1 MRIAIAF
8 VLSAFAA
15 AAQTTPRATL
25 QQDAA
30 TPVFQ
35 AGAKLVEVDVV
46 AKRGSTPAAGLKQED
61 FTVSDNGKKQT
72 IAFFSVRSIS
82 AKRTSEAPLPPGT
95 WSNRYA
101 RGPEAGG
108 NTIVLLLDQ
117 INTPQEMQGFAIPR
131 MLKFAASR
139 PPQDRL
145 GIYTLDWSGLH
156 APQELT
162 GNRDQLK
169 ATADRLQARD
179 PRQRIND
186 TSGMSAHEATAYA
199 AMNILGPAQAVEV
212 AMQEVA
218 RHLAGVPGRKILVW
232 VTTAFPLFDLSV
244 GVDFR
249 PEMEKAA
256 RALNDARVT
265 LYSVDARGLIGA
277 LDGLTAITRA
287 EQKGPPPTARGVV
300 MSMQRGEPVNP
311 RGLNTEQMLSD
322 LTGGLTF
329 FNNSNAIDESIATAV
344 ADADLT
350 YTLGFYPDQNE
361 LDGRWHNLKVGVSRH
376 GVSLRY
382 RRSYFAQRATDAVS
396 DRPTLDRLL
405 KEPLD
410 ASQLQLTVRTAPN
423 PARAG
428 SLEVRVNVDLHDVQF
443 RQENAQRKGA
453 IDLAFYVE
461 GVEKVMNKTIDIEI
475 PDGQFAGFLEKGL
488 DAVTSIDEA
497 PAAQALRV
505 VVQDKAT
512 GAAGSLTVPLPARAA
527 E

>member
-1 MRIAIAF
+1 VRITIAF
-8 VLSAFAA
+8 VVTASVA
-15 AAQTTPRATL
+15 AAQTTPT
-25 QQDAA
+25 
-30 TPVFQ
+30 FQ
-35 AGAKLVEVDVV
+35 AGAKLVEVDVI
-46 AKRGSTPAAGLKQED
+46 AKNGATPTAGLKQED
-61 FTVSDNGKKQT
+61 FTVFDNGKRQN
-72 IAFFSVRSIS
+72 IAFFSVRSMS
-82 AKRTSEAPLPPGT
+82 ATRTSEAPLPPGT
-95 WSNRYA
+95 YSNRYA

-117 INTPQEMQGFAIPR
+117 INTPQELQGFAIPR
-131 MLKFAASR
+131 MLKFVESR
-139 PPQDRL
+139 PPQDRI
-145 GIYTLDWSGLH
+145 GIYTLNQTGLH
-156 APQELT
+156 AAQELT
-162 GNRDQLK
+162 SDRELLK
-169 ATADRLQARD
+169 AAANRLQSRD

-186 TSGMSAHEATAYA
+186 TSGMSAHEAMAYA
-199 AMNILGPAQAVEV
+199 AMNIAGPAQAVEF

-218 RHLAGVPGRKILVW
+218 RHLAGVPGRKTLVW

-256 RALNDARVT
+256 HALNDARVT

-329 FNNSNAIDESIATAV
+329 FNKSNAIEESIATAV

-361 LDGRWHNLKVGVSRH
+361 QDSRWHDLKVGVARH
-376 GVSLRY
+376 GVNLRY
-382 RRSYFAQRATDAVS
+382 RRSYFAQRETDAIS
-396 DRPTLDRLL
+396 DRPALDRLL

-410 ASQLQLTVRTAPN
+410 ASQIQLLVRTAPN
-423 PARAG
+423 PDRAA

-443 RQENAQRKGA
+443 RREDAQRKGE

-461 GVEKVMNKTIDIEI
+461 GVEKVMNKTIQLEI
-475 PDGQFAGFLEKGL
+475 PDGQFASFLEKGL
-488 DAVTSIDEA
+488 DAETSIDEA
-497 PAAQALRV
+497 AGARALRV

-512 GAAGSLTVPLPARAA
+512 GAAGSVTVPLP
-527 E
+527 